1 MKVPAAALTIACVL
15 LTVPEM
21 AFAKGGGG
29 HGGGGHGGGHSSG
42 HSSSGGHRSSSG
54 HASSSSHGSSGPS
67 TPAHR
72 PPSQTTAPHARRRP
86 NIGQPIAG
94 TAVPRPIS
102 PMPPIGGGVTVLPS
116 FPLFG
121 LSGGFALSSYG
132 GWPLPY
138 ANSYD
143 VPTGGLR
150 LQIEPGSAEL
160 IVDGYYAG
168 SVDDFSGR
176 SQHLD
181 LTPGTHHLE
190 VHAPG
195 FQPLAFDVF
204 IQAHHTIRFSA
215 TLTPSA
221 P

>member
-1 MKVPAAALTIACVL
+1 
-15 LTVPEM
+15 
-21 AFAKGGGG
+21 
-29 HGGGGHGGGHSSG
+29 
-42 HSSSGGHRSSSG
+42 
-54 HASSSSHGSSGPS
+54 
-67 TPAHR
+67 
-72 PPSQTTAPHARRRP
+72 
-86 NIGQPIAG
+86 
-94 TAVPRPIS
+94 
-102 PMPPIGGGVTVLPS
+102 MPPIGGVTVLPS

-121 LSGGFALSSYG
+121 LSGGFALSSFG

-138 ANSYD
+138 ADTYD
-143 VPTGGLR
+143 VSTGGLR
-150 LQIEPGSAEL
+150 LQIEPLSAEV

-168 SVDDFSGR
+168 VVDGFSGR
-176 SQHLD
+176 SQHLN

-215 TLTPSA
+215 TMAPSA